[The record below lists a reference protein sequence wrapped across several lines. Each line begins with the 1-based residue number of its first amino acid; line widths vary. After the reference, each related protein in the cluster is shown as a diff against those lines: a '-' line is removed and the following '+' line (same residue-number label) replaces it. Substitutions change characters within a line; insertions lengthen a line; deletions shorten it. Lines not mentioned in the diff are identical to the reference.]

1 MGPGKFL
8 PLKTFLNFNFVTK
21 EYLHV
26 QNQHTVK
33 SSILLYL
40 VEGLRKNL
48 IQM

>member
-1 MGPGKFL
+1 MGPSKFL
-8 PLKTFLNFNFVTK
+8 PSKTLLNFNFVTK

-33 SSILLYL
+33 SSILFDL

-48 IQM
+48 IKM